1 VKPGCSSACNE
12 AVSNGRAGGAQS
24 WGQRNAYSLQIEL
37 SAASSVSIGVK
48 SRNNA
53 ISQYGNIHRFGMN
66 VPFSRGLWGKKSSQ
80 KRGFSREVV
89 TILWLISFRLA
100 RFFAAPRRSAAE
112 GSEWQ
117 QVKFLKCVQ
126 GFVQDRRRERRD
138 TQAQMT

>member
-12 AVSNGRAGGAQS
+12 AVSNGRAGGAPS

-89 TILWLISFRLA
+89 TIVWLISFRLA
-100 RFFAAPRRSAAE
+100 RFFAAPS
-112 GSEWQ
+112 GGLKWQ
-117 QVKFLKCVQ
+117 QVKFLKFVQ
-126 GFVQDRRRERRD
+126 GFVQDRCRERRD